1 MKLRDQVGLNIQRI
15 RRARGISQEA
25 LAHTARVNRGY
36 IGKLENAKFAAS
48 LDMVER
54 IANAL
59 NINAAEL
66 LTTPV
71 SLKSNIPETHSKKR
85 NFQMTKSPKS
95 SGRKV
100 TKARRLKAQPFQEG
114 VIFTQEETVIVWKE
128 YAWDNGEVIRY
139 WAEGFETVPEHIITV
154 RKIDQKD

>member
-1 MKLRDQVGLNIQRI
+1 MKLRDQVGLNIQRT

-25 LAHTARVNRGY
+25 LAHTAGVNRGY

-59 NINAAEL
+59 SISAAEL
-66 LTTPV
+66 LSAPV
-71 SLKSNIPETHSKKR
+71 SLKSNFPKTHCKKR
-85 NFQMTKSPKS
+85 SIYMAKPSKSTKP
-95 SGRKV
+95 
-100 TKARRLKAQPFQEG
+100 RRLKAQPFQEG
-114 VIFTQEETVIVWKE
+114 VIFTQDETVIVWKE
-128 YAWDNGEVIRY
+128 YAWDTGEVIRY
-139 WAEGFETVPEHIITV
+139 WAEGFETVPEHVITI